1 MKQEDREHADG
12 ELVERA
18 LEGDQVAFRE
28 LVCLHGPSL
37 LALSRSYLGDPVESE
52 DMAQEALMAAWQGLA
67 KLKEP
72 ERFAPWLYQIT
83 RNLCRKRLEARRR
96 APSLHSMDSNEAG
109 QLLVG
114 HLAAEPTEAAMQ
126 DSPASPALTA
136 LRSLPEEYALV
147 LRLRHIEGLD
157 LGQISALCDL
167 SVSGVNTR
175 LYRGRKMLRDKLE
188 GMER

>member
-1 MKQEDREHADG
+1 M
-12 ELVERA
+12 
-18 LEGDQVAFRE
+18 
-28 LVCLHGPSL
+28 
-37 LALSRSYLGDPVESE
+37 ESE
-52 DMAQEALMAAWQGLA
+52 DVTQEAFMAAWQGLA

-83 RNLCRKRLEARRR
+83 RNLCRKRLEAGRRS
-96 APSLHSMDSNEAG
+96 PSTHSLDSGEAG

-114 HLAAEPTEAAMQ
+114 QLAAEPSEVAG
-126 DSPASPALTA
+126 SESPALTA
-136 LRSLPEEYALV
+136 LQGVPEEYALV

-157 LGQISALCDL
+157 LAQIAELCDL

-175 LYRGRKMLRDKLE
+175 LYRGRKMLRDKLK